1 MGQHRLDE
9 TREKAIFD
17 FTVASTS
24 IATPSKKVIW
34 NLQDVAGGRKA
45 VKPALPYI
53 TLNISSGP
61 ILAHTPEF
69 KHKETDTFTY
79 SFRYTFTLTVNVFA
93 NENWLGLAQ
102 EILEGLDLETKK
114 SILREASVAQA
125 GMPSDVVDISALLD
139 TKHEGRAGFDIPLGY
154 TREVDDA
161 PGEIRKV
168 ELTSTIGTF
177 ETTNVID
184 NT

>member
-9 TREKAIFD
+9 TREEGIFD
-17 FTVASTS
+17 FVVASTS
-24 IATPSKKVIW
+24 IATPESKVIW

-45 VKPALPYI
+45 VKPDLPYI
-53 TLNISSGP
+53 TMNISSGP
-61 ILAHTPEF
+61 NLIHTPEGNW
-69 KHKETDTFTY
+69 KEQDIFTK
-79 SFRYTFTLTVNVFA
+79 SFRYFFTLTINVFA

-114 SILREASVAQA
+114 SILRLAGIAQA
-125 GMPSDVVDISALLD
+125 GTPSDIVDISELLD
-139 TKHEGRAGFDIPLGY
+139 TKHEGRASFDMFLGY

-161 PGEIRKV
+161 TGEIKKV
-168 ELTSTIGTF
+168 DITGTIGTF
-177 ETTNVID
+177 ETNNVID

>member
-9 TREKAIFD
+9 DKEEGIFD
-17 FTVASTS
+17 FVVAATS
-24 IATPSKKVIW
+24 ISNPAGKVIW

-61 ILAHTPEF
+61 TLLHTPESNW
-69 KHKETDTFTY
+69 KELDTFTK
-79 SFRYTFTLTVNVFA
+79 SFRYSFTLTVNVFA

-114 SILREASVAQA
+114 SILRLAGLAQA
-125 GMPSDVVDISALLD
+125 GAPSSVSDISELLD
-139 TKHEGRAGFDIPLGY
+139 TKHEGRATFDMFLGY
-154 TREVDDA
+154 AREIDDVT
-161 PGEIRKV
+161 GEIKKV
-168 ELTSTIGTF
+168 EITGTVGDF